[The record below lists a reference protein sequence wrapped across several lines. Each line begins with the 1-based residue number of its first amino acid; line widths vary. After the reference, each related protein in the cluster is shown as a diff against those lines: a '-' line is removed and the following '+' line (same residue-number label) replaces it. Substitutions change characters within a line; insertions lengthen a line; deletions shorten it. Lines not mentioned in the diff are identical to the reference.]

1 MIVEYFFRMLGLVWI
16 TYSTPLMNLKSY
28 NVSHVKVKFVLSGKA
43 NIFSFVDNFFNLV
56 SCEVFD
62 LEEIGF
68 GSRAIGELIVTAK
81 KFGRKILFW
90 QLDR

>member
-28 NVSHVKVKFVLSGKA
+28 VSHVRMKFVLSGKA

-68 GSRAIGELIVTAK
+68 GSRAIGELIVIAK
-81 KFGRKILFW
+81 
-90 QLDR
+90 

>member
-16 TYSTPLMNLKSY
+16 TYSTPLMNLKIY
-28 NVSHVKVKFVLSGKA
+28 NVGHVKMKVVLSGKA

-56 SCEVFD
+56 PCEVFD

-68 GSRAIGELIVTAK
+68 GSRAIGELIVIAK
-81 KFGRKILFW
+81 
-90 QLDR
+90 